1 VILDEEEINMDNI
14 NELCDLE
21 LANVFEKSRL
31 SEDMEDFK
39 TTFKY
44 KDIDL
49 EKSMSVS
56 MFSS

>member
-1 VILDEEEINMDNI
+1 MDNI